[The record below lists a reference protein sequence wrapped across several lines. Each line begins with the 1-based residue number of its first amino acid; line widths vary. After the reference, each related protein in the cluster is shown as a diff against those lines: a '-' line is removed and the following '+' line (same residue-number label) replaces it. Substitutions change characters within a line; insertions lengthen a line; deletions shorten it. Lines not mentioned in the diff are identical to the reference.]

1 MISVFSVKKILSFI
15 HHTGCP
21 RKMSFSEKKACG
33 IQTQPKN
40 FPFKCRK
47 LLVLSYRLFQ
57 KNAFSEKESFL
68 TKGCLF
74 LEHPMVCSINEV

>member
-21 RKMSFSEKKACG
+21 IKMSFSEKKACG

-57 KNAFSEKESFL
+57 ENAFSEKESFL